1 MRRLRVRLGGKR
13 GKGSAGGGGSG
24 GGGESAVV
32 AGGATAYP
40 WSPQEVAGGAPVS
53 RDAGLP
59 AGSGGDPFASAA
71 AFDFGGD
78 FNAEQIDCELPILYG
93 VRNSYCPMLTRDLG
107 TFWNTLIGESEG
119 IAWR

>member
-1 MRRLRVRLGGKR
+1 M
-13 GKGSAGGGGSG
+13 
-24 GGGESAVV
+24 V

-40 WSPQEVAGGAPVS
+40 WSPQEVAGGAPVAS
-53 RDAGLP
+53 AGLP
-59 AGSGGDPFASAA
+59 AGSGADTFGNAA

-78 FNAEQIDCELPILYG
+78 FNAEQIDCELLLPYG
-93 VRNSYCPMLTRDLG
+93 VRRFHCPLLTRILG